1 MPAGVRS
8 YVTAGVALVGASVI
22 SATPVAPNLA
32 AAQQEVRSVSM
43 NVDLAAKSAAN
54 IPANLI
60 NMFLNMPQAH
70 VNAVNYWADSWVQS
84 GNWWVY
90 SQDNILGWDRANPAM
105 AWSMVDLLLPIPAL
119 SKPAGR
125 HTQWWMAANL
135 PMHDGCSGLPPCPN
149 SADMLNSMF
158 RVGAWEFY
166 FGDGYT
172 FGPDGYTP
180 EFEPVGPGESYWGY
194 EYGEYGDPVPWYG
207 QTVKLDPFEG
217 MKSLIDYLM
226 ETPEEVKIPT
236 FADSLAGYM
245 KFMATLVT
253 MYNPFVPQSYLWN
266 PRYSASAY
274 LLRPFAKILCPQC
287 NKYDPFMPVDWK
299 PGDPIPVPKDDGWQY
314 GTPASGTPT
323 GLPLPTEADPEEPGN
338 GETALMVGGTWPT
351 NVLSDEQMKTLLGG
365 YFADYSSRVNM
376 VYPGSLQD
384 PFFSVAIGAGI
395 LMNQISA
402 TPGPKTIYGFS
413 QGALV
418 ANLVMGLLE
427 NKATSPDKEDLK
439 FVLVADPSRGP
450 NNAYQYVL
458 VPETKYDITVLNK
471 EYDGVA
477 DFPDRWWN
485 ALAVANALAGI
496 SMSHIDLPNT
506 DLDAIPDE
514 YKKTTC
520 NDKGGCTTKIFLPSD
535 ELPLVKLLPFLKPYE
550 TQLKKWI
557 DEGYSRNDV
566 TEPVSPLRALL
577 DSLDGDKD
585 ADEDGAKDTDKGADK
600 DGAKDSDETEDNS
613 AKPADDDKG
622 DGTIGDV
629 IENVSGGAGSEDAGE
644 EGTDGEENTGEEG
657 AGETP
662 GSELPGAGGELGE
675 SGGDQG
681 QDGQDGEDLDPA
693 AGAGEDQENV
703 TPGEGADEG
712 QGAGDDG
719 KLTVREIQNRLAKE
733 TADTAKKEA
742 VQDKGADTDNGG
754 SDKTDKGGSEKAGD
768 KAGDKGN
775 DKGDKAAA

>member
-22 SATPVAPNLA
+22 SASPVVPNLA

-43 NVDLAAKSAAN
+43 DVDLAAKSAAN
-54 IPANLI
+54 IPANFI

-70 VNAVNYWADSWVQS
+70 INAVNYWADSWVQS

-105 AWSMVDLLLPIPAL
+105 AWSMVDLMLPIPAL

-172 FGPDGYTP
+172 FGDDGYTP
-180 EFEPVGPGESYWGY
+180 EYEPVGPGESHWGY
-194 EYGEYGDPVPWYG
+194 EYGEYGDKVPWYG

-217 MKSLIDYLM
+217 MKSFIDYLM

-236 FADSLAGYM
+236 FADSLAAYM

-299 PGDPIPVPKDDGWQY
+299 PGDPYPEPKDDGWMY

-323 GLPLPTEADPEEPGN
+323 GLPLPTVADPEEPGN
-338 GETALMVGGTWPT
+338 GQTALMVGGTWPT
-351 NVLSDEQMKTLLGG
+351 NILSDEQMKTLLGG
-365 YFADYSSRVNM
+365 YFADYSKRVNM

-506 DLDAIPDE
+506 KLDEIPDE
-514 YKKTTC
+514 YKTTTC
-520 NDKGGCTTKIFLPSD
+520 NTKGGCTTKIFLPSD
-535 ELPLVKLLPFLKPYE
+535 ELPLVKLFPFLKPYQD
-550 TQLKKWI
+550 QLKKWI
-557 DEGYSRNDV
+557 DEGYSRNDIPAQ
-566 TEPVSPLRALL
+566 TSPLRALL
-577 DSLDGDKD
+577 D
-585 ADEDGAKDTDKGADK
+585 AQ
-600 DGAKDSDETEDNS
+600 
-613 AKPADDDKG
+613 DDDKSVDTDVDSDKGSDKSQAEDTTNTDADATKPGGGNADEGTDG
-622 DGTIGDV
+622 DGKIDLGDV
-629 IENVSGGAGSEDAGE
+629 IENVSGNPGSEESGGN
-644 EGTDGEENTGEEG
+644 GTDE
-657 AGETP
+657 AGVDETP
-662 GSELPGAGGELGE
+662 GAGAE
-675 SGGDQG
+675 SGDVTSDDNQSEERA
-681 QDGQDGEDLDPA
+681 D
-693 AGAGEDQENV
+693 AGKQRGSNA
-703 TPGEGADEG
+703 
-712 QGAGDDG
+712 
-719 KLTVREIQNRLAKE
+719 KLTVRDIQQRLEKE
-733 TADTAKKEA
+733 TVDKSDAGKKDADNGSESADTSK
-742 VQDKGADTDNGG
+742 DKGADTSADKSADN
-754 SDKTDKGGSEKAGD
+754 S
-768 KAGDKGN
+768 N
-775 DKGDKAAA
+775 DKDSKAAA

>member
-1 MPAGVRS
+1 MDVNL
-8 YVTAGVALVGASVI
+8 TAQSV
-22 SATPVAPNLA
+22 
-32 AAQQEVRSVSM
+32 
-43 NVDLAAKSAAN
+43 AN
-54 IPANLI
+54 IPANLV

-105 AWSMVDLLLPIPAL
+105 AWSMTDLLLPIPAL
-119 SKPAGR
+119 SKPYGR
-125 HTQWWMAANL
+125 HVQWWMAANL
-135 PMHDGCSGLPPCPN
+135 PMHAGCSGLPPCPN

-172 FGPDGYTP
+172 FGEDGYTP

-194 EYGEYGDPVPWYG
+194 EYGEDGDPVPWYG
-207 QTVKLDPFEG
+207 QTVKLDPLEG
-217 MKSLIDYLM
+217 WKSLMAYLM
-226 ETPEEVKIPT
+226 ETPEEVEIPT
-236 FADSLAGYM
+236 FADSLAAYM

-274 LLRPFAKILCPQC
+274 LLRPFAKYLCPQC
-287 NKYDPFMPVDWK
+287 NPYDPFMPVDWE
-299 PGDPIPVPKDDGWQY
+299 PGDPYPTPVDDGWYY
-314 GTPASGTPT
+314 GSPPSGTPT
-323 GLPLPTEADPEEPGN
+323 GLPLPTEPVPPVPGN

-351 NVLSDEQMKTLLGG
+351 NILTQEQMKTLLGG

-395 LMNQISA
+395 LMNQITA
-402 TPGPKTIYGFS
+402 TPGPKTVYGFS

-439 FVLVADPSRGP
+439 FILVADPSRGP

-458 VPETKYDITVLNK
+458 VPETKYDITVLSK

-496 SMSHIDLPNT
+496 STVHLKLPDT

-514 YKKTTC
+514 YKSTTC
-520 NDKGGCTTKIFLPSD
+520 NSKGGCTTKIFLPTD
-535 ELPLVKLLPFLKPYE
+535 ELPLVTLLPFLKPYE
-550 TQLKKWI
+550 AQLKEWI

-566 TEPVSPLRALL
+566 SEESLV
-577 DSLDGDKD
+577 DSLLESLSPD
-585 ADEDGAKDTDKGADK
+585 ADETGDDSVSDDEPATTEEGQAEVGDDSTDL
-600 DGAKDSDETEDNS
+600 
-613 AKPADDDKG
+613 
-622 DGTIGDV
+622 GDV
-629 IENVSGGAGSEDAGE
+629 IENVSDNTGSQETE
-644 EGTDGEENTGEEG
+644 ESAEGGTDEAPVT
-657 AGETP
+657 
-662 GSELPGAGGELGE
+662 ELPGAGEE
-675 SGGDQG
+675 SEPVEDGNDAQEVDPGDG
-681 QDGQDGEDLDPA
+681 SEEVEAPA
-693 AGAGEDQENV
+693 AQEA
-703 TPGEGADEG
+703 EADAESEADSESV
-712 QGAGDDG
+712 QEQDSG
-719 KLTVREIQNRLAKE
+719 KRVTVREIQDRLAKE
-733 TADTAKKEA
+733 ATGATAEKSES
-742 VQDKGADTDNGG
+742 TDAN
-754 SDKTDKGGSEKAGD
+754 TDKSDDEGGDSGSSES
-768 KAGDKGN
+768 
-775 DKGDKAAA
+775 

>member
-22 SATPVAPNLA
+22 SATPVVPNLA

-43 NVDLAAKSAAN
+43 DVNLTAQSVANV
-54 IPANLI
+54 PANLV

-105 AWSMVDLLLPIPAL
+105 AWSMTDLLLPIPAL
-119 SKPAGR
+119 SKPYGR
-125 HTQWWMAANL
+125 HVQWWMAANL
-135 PMHDGCSGLPPCPN
+135 PMHAGCSGLPPCPN
-149 SADMLNSMF
+149 SADMFNSMF

-172 FGPDGYTP
+172 FGEDGYTP

-194 EYGEYGDPVPWYG
+194 EYGEDGDPVPWYG
-207 QTVKLDPFEG
+207 QTVKLDPLEG
-217 MKSLIDYLM
+217 WKSLISYLM
-226 ETPEEVKIPT
+226 ETPEEVEIPT
-236 FADSLAGYM
+236 FADSLAAYM

-274 LLRPFAKILCPQC
+274 LLRPFAKYLCPQC
-287 NKYDPFMPVDWK
+287 NPYDPFMPVDWE
-299 PGDPIPVPKDDGWQY
+299 PGDPYPTPVDDGWYY
-314 GTPASGTPT
+314 GSPPSGTPT
-323 GLPLPTEADPEEPGN
+323 GLPLPTEPVPPVPGN

-351 NVLSDEQMKTLLGG
+351 NVLTQEQMKTLLGG
-365 YFADYSSRVNM
+365 YFADYSRRVNM

-395 LMNQISA
+395 LMNQITA
-402 TPGPKTIYGFS
+402 TPGPKTVYGFS

-439 FVLVADPSRGP
+439 FILVADPSRGP

-458 VPETKYDITVLNK
+458 VPETKYDITVLSK

-496 SMSHIDLPNT
+496 STVHLELPDT

-514 YKKTTC
+514 YKSTTC
-520 NDKGGCTTKIFLPSD
+520 NSKGGCTTKIFLPTD
-535 ELPLVKLLPFLKPYE
+535 ELPLVTLLPFLKPYE
-550 TQLKKWI
+550 DQLKAWI

-566 TEPVSPLRALL
+566 SEESLVNSLLESLAPDTDEKADDSVSDDKPVTTEEGQAE
-577 DSLDGDKD
+577 DGDD
-585 ADEDGAKDTDKGADK
+585 STDL
-600 DGAKDSDETEDNS
+600 S
-613 AKPADDDKG
+613 
-622 DGTIGDV
+622 DV
-629 IENVSGGAGSEDAGE
+629 IENVSGNTGSQEAE
-644 EGTDGEENTGEEG
+644 ESAEGGTD
-657 AGETP
+657 ETP
-662 GSELPGAGGELGE
+662 VTELPGAGEE
-675 SGGDQG
+675 SEPIE
-681 QDGQDGEDLDPA
+681 DGNDSQEVDPVDGSEEVEEVETPA
-693 AGAGEDQENV
+693 APEEESEADSESVQEQDS
-703 TPGEGADEG
+703 A
-712 QGAGDDG
+712 
-719 KLTVREIQNRLAKE
+719 KRLTVREIQDRLANE
-733 TADTAKKEA
+733 ATGATAENSESTDTNT
-742 VQDKGADTDNGG
+742 DK
-754 SDKTDKGGSEKAGD
+754 SDDKGGDSGSGES
-768 KAGDKGN
+768 
-775 DKGDKAAA
+775 